1 MNVLGCFEDGGVG
14 YGMAWCLFLE
24 DGFMAGGDG
33 GCMMEV
39 LVFFEIGG
47 GVWFDGGVMGGFR
60 VGCV

>member
-1 MNVLGCFEDGGVG
+1 
-14 YGMAWCLFLE
+14 MAWCLFLE